1 MNELTAKQRYAV
13 DVEDSALVSAAA
25 GSRKTRVMTEKVV
38 KLISEGGVNIRALSL
53 ADTRDFGILR
63 LIVSDNKKAKE
74 LLAEKSIVTETPV
87 IAVKMEDEAGALN
100 RILQSLQEEQIN
112 VEYLYA
118 FTGAAAYSAY
128 TVLRVDDAAH
138 AELVLK
144 NAGVSTLTD
153 AELMQLL

>member
-1 MNELTAKQRYAV
+1 MAITQLSVFLENKPGQL
-13 DVEDSALVSAAA
+13 AAA
-25 GSRKTRVMTEKVV
+25 V

-144 NAGVSTLTD
+144 NKGVSTLSD
-153 AELMQLL
+153 AELMELL

>member
-1 MNELTAKQRYAV
+1 MAITQLSVFLENKPGQL
-13 DVEDSALVSAAA
+13 AAA
-25 GSRKTRVMTEKVV
+25 V

-87 IAVKMEDEAGALN
+87 IAVKMEDEAGAIN
-100 RILQSLQEEQIN
+100 RILQSLQEERIN

-144 NAGVSTLTD
+144 NNGVSTLSD
-153 AELMQLL
+153 AELMELL

>member
-1 MNELTAKQRYAV
+1 MAITQLSVFLENKPGQL
-13 DVEDSALVSAAA
+13 AAA
-25 GSRKTRVMTEKVV
+25 V

-63 LIVSDNKKAKE
+63 LIVSDHKKAKE

-100 RILQSLQEEQIN
+100 RILQSLQEERIN

-144 NAGVSTLTD
+144 NNGVSTLSD
-153 AELMQLL
+153 AELMELL

>member
-1 MNELTAKQRYAV
+1 MAITQLSVFLENKPGQL
-13 DVEDSALVSAAA
+13 AAA
-25 GSRKTRVMTEKVV
+25 V

-144 NAGVSTLTD
+144 NKGVSILSD
-153 AELMQLL
+153 AELMELL

>member
-1 MNELTAKQRYAV
+1 MGNSPIERRLANVAITQLSVFLENKPGQ
-13 DVEDSALVSAAA
+13 LAAA
-25 GSRKTRVMTEKVV
+25 V

-100 RILQSLQEEQIN
+100 RILQSLQEERIN

-144 NAGVSTLTD
+144 NNGVSTLSD
-153 AELMQLL
+153 AELMELL

>member
-1 MNELTAKQRYAV
+1 MAITQLSVFLENKPGQL
-13 DVEDSALVSAAA
+13 AAA
-25 GSRKTRVMTEKVV
+25 V
-38 KLISEGGVNIRALSL
+38 KLISEGGVNIRALRL

-63 LIVSDNKKAKE
+63 LIVSDVDKAKA
-74 LLAEKSIVTETPV
+74 LLMEKSIVTETPV

-100 RILQSLQEEQIN
+100 RILQALQEERIN

-118 FTGAAAYSAY
+118 FTGSAAFSAY
-128 TVLRVDDAAH
+128 VVLRVDDAAH

-144 NAGVSTLTD
+144 NAGVSTLSD

>member
-1 MNELTAKQRYAV
+1 MAITQLSVFLENKPGQL
-13 DVEDSALVSAAA
+13 AAA
-25 GSRKTRVMTEKVV
+25 V

-74 LLAEKSIVTETPV
+74 LLMEKSIVTETPV

-100 RILQSLQEEQIN
+100 RILQALQEEQIN

-144 NAGVSTLTD
+144 NAGVSTLSD

>member
-1 MNELTAKQRYAV
+1 MFLENKPGQL
-13 DVEDSALVSAAA
+13 AAA
-25 GSRKTRVMTEKVV
+25 V

-100 RILQSLQEEQIN
+100 RILQSLQEERIN

-144 NAGVSTLTD
+144 NNGVSTLSD
-153 AELMQLL
+153 AELMELL

>member
-1 MNELTAKQRYAV
+1 MAITQLSVFLENKPGQL
-13 DVEDSALVSAAA
+13 AAA
-25 GSRKTRVMTEKVV
+25 V

-74 LLAEKSIVTETPV
+74 LLMEKSIVTETPV

>member
-1 MNELTAKQRYAV
+1 MAITQLSVFLENKPGQL
-13 DVEDSALVSAAA
+13 AAA
-25 GSRKTRVMTEKVV
+25 V

-118 FTGAAAYSAY
+118 FTGAAAYSA
-128 TVLRVDDAAH
+128 
-138 AELVLK
+138 
-144 NAGVSTLTD
+144 
-153 AELMQLL
+153 

>member
-1 MNELTAKQRYAV
+1 MAITQLSVFLENKPGQL
-13 DVEDSALVSAAA
+13 AAA
-25 GSRKTRVMTEKVV
+25 V

-100 RILQSLQEEQIN
+100 RILQSLQEERIN

-144 NAGVSTLTD
+144 NNGVSTPSD
-153 AELMQLL
+153 AELMELL

>member
-1 MNELTAKQRYAV
+1 MAITQLSVFLENKPGQL
-13 DVEDSALVSAAA
+13 AAA
-25 GSRKTRVMTEKVV
+25 V

-74 LLAEKSIVTETPV
+74 LLEEKSIVTETPV

-144 NAGVSTLTD
+144 NNGVSTLSD
-153 AELMQLL
+153 AELMELL

>member
-1 MNELTAKQRYAV
+1 MAITQLSVFLENKPGQL
-13 DVEDSALVSAAA
+13 AAA
-25 GSRKTRVMTEKVV
+25 V
-38 KLISEGGVNIRALSL
+38 KLISEGEVNIRALSL

-144 NAGVSTLTD
+144 NKGVSTLSD
-153 AELMQLL
+153 AELMELL

>member
-1 MNELTAKQRYAV
+1 MAITQLSVFLENKPGQL
-13 DVEDSALVSAAA
+13 AAA
-25 GSRKTRVMTEKVV
+25 V

-100 RILQSLQEEQIN
+100 RILQSLQEERIN

>member
-1 MNELTAKQRYAV
+1 MAITQLSVFLENKPGQL
-13 DVEDSALVSAAA
+13 AAA
-25 GSRKTRVMTEKVV
+25 V

>member
-1 MNELTAKQRYAV
+1 M
-13 DVEDSALVSAAA
+13 
-25 GSRKTRVMTEKVV
+25 

-128 TVLRVDDAAH
+128 VVLRVDDAAH

-144 NAGVSTLTD
+144 NAGVTTLTD
-153 AELMQLL
+153 AELMKLL

>member
-1 MNELTAKQRYAV
+1 MAITQLSVFLENKPGQL
-13 DVEDSALVSAAA
+13 AAA
-25 GSRKTRVMTEKVV
+25 V

-100 RILQSLQEEQIN
+100 RILQSLQEERMN

-144 NAGVSTLTD
+144 NNGVSTLSD
-153 AELMQLL
+153 AELMELL

>member
-1 MNELTAKQRYAV
+1 MAITQLSVFLENKPGQL
-13 DVEDSALVSAAA
+13 AAA
-25 GSRKTRVMTEKVV
+25 V

-63 LIVSDNKKAKE
+63 LIVSDVDKAKA
-74 LLAEKSIVTETPV
+74 LLMEKSIVTETPV
-87 IAVKMEDEAGALN
+87 IAVKLEDEAGALN
-100 RILQSLQEEQIN
+100 RILQALQEERIN

-118 FTGAAAYSAY
+118 FTGSAAFSAY
-128 TVLRVDDAAH
+128 VVLRVDDAAH

-144 NAGVSTLTD
+144 NARVSTLSD

>member
-1 MNELTAKQRYAV
+1 MAITQLSVFLENKPGQL
-13 DVEDSALVSAAA
+13 AAA
-25 GSRKTRVMTEKVV
+25 V

-63 LIVSDNKKAKE
+63 LIVSDVPKAKA
-74 LLAEKSIVTETPV
+74 LLMEKSIVTETPV

-100 RILQSLQEEQIN
+100 RILQTLQEERIN

-144 NAGVSTLTD
+144 NAGVSTLSD

>member
-1 MNELTAKQRYAV
+1 MAITQLSVFLENKPGQL
-13 DVEDSALVSAAA
+13 AAA
-25 GSRKTRVMTEKVV
+25 V

-138 AELVLK
+138 AELVL
-144 NAGVSTLTD
+144 NNNGVSTLSD
-153 AELMQLL
+153 AELMELL

>member
-1 MNELTAKQRYAV
+1 MAITQLSVFLENKPGQL
-13 DVEDSALVSAAA
+13 AAA
-25 GSRKTRVMTEKVV
+25 V

-74 LLAEKSIVTETPV
+74 LLMEKSIVTETPV

-144 NAGVSTLTD
+144 NAGVPTLSD

>member
-1 MNELTAKQRYAV
+1 MAITQLSVFLENKPGQL
-13 DVEDSALVSAAA
+13 AAA
-25 GSRKTRVMTEKVV
+25 V

-74 LLAEKSIVTETPV
+74 LLMEKSIVTETPV

-144 NAGVSTLTD
+144 NAGVSTLSD

>member
-1 MNELTAKQRYAV
+1 MAITQLSVFLENKPGQL
-13 DVEDSALVSAAA
+13 AAA
-25 GSRKTRVMTEKVV
+25 V

-63 LIVSDNKKAKE
+63 LIVSDVPKAKA
-74 LLAEKSIVTETPV
+74 LLMEKSIVTETPV

-100 RILQSLQEEQIN
+100 RILQSLQEERIN

-144 NAGVSTLTD
+144 NNGVSTLSD
-153 AELMQLL
+153 AELMELL

>member
-1 MNELTAKQRYAV
+1 MAITQLSVFLENKPGQL
-13 DVEDSALVSAAA
+13 AAA
-25 GSRKTRVMTEKVV
+25 V

-87 IAVKMEDEAGALN
+87 IAVKMEDEAGALH